1 MKSAKL
7 RGSTKV
13 HSNSVV
19 RLISRLEFTPA
30 AAHFAMVHSYT
41 SGTVVAELLERG
53 PDVTTSGTPKGAAIE
68 GNNEI

>member
-1 MKSAKL
+1 MLK
-7 RGSTKV
+7 
-13 HSNSVV
+13 
-19 RLISRLEFTPA
+19 SRLEFTRA

-68 GNNEI
+68 GNKEI